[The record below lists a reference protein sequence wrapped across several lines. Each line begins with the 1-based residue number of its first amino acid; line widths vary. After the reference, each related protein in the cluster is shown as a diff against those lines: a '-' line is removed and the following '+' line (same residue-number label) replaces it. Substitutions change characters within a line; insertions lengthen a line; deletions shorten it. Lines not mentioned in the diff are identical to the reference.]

1 MAKAILQ
8 DIFEGNYPISQKY
21 GVNKAYYL
29 KVSGGTLKNGHEGV
43 DWATPTGVKILAP
56 FNGIILRDIEASVK
70 NVYGGHIVVW
80 DPVQKCAVWYCHLS
94 SNSVVRGQIVK
105 AGQVLGRTGN
115 TGNTTGPHLH
125 VNYVKTDAY
134 GNRLNTNNG
143 SLGFLN
149 ILDPNLVQW
158 KLAK

>member
-1 MAKAILQ
+1 MYKLS

-21 GVNKAYYL
+21 GNNKAYYL

-80 DPVQKCAVWYCHLS
+80 DPVQRCAVWFCHLS
-94 SNSVVRGQIVK
+94 ANSVYRGQIVK

-125 VNYVKTDAY
+125 VNFVQTDAY

-149 ILDPNLVQW
+149 ILDPKLVQW
-158 KLAK
+158 KLTK

>member
-1 MAKAILQ
+1 MYKLS

-21 GVNKAYYL
+21 GNNKAYYL

-56 FNGIILRDIEASVK
+56 FNGIILRDTEASVK

-80 DPVQKCAVWYCHLS
+80 DPVQKCAVWFCHLS

-125 VNYVKTDAY
+125 VNFVQTDAY

-149 ILDPNLVQW
+149 ILDPKLVQW
-158 KLAK
+158 KLTK

>member
-1 MAKAILQ
+1 MYKLS
-8 DIFEGNYPISQKY
+8 DIFEGNYLISQKY
-21 GVNKAYYL
+21 GVNKAYYF

-43 DWATPTGVKILAP
+43 DWATPVGVKILAP

-94 SNSVVRGQIVK
+94 SNTVVRGQTVK

-125 VNYVKTDAY
+125 VNFCLTDAY
-134 GNRLNTNNG
+134 ANRLNVNNG

-158 KLAK
+158 KLK

>member
-1 MAKAILQ
+1 MYKLS

-21 GVNKAYYL
+21 GNNKAYYL

-56 FNGIILRDIEASVK
+56 FNGIILRDIESSVK

-80 DPVQKCAVWYCHLS
+80 DPVQKCAVWFCHLS

-125 VNYVKTDAY
+125 VNFVQTDAY

-149 ILDPNLVQW
+149 ILDPKLVQW
-158 KLAK
+158 KLTK